1 MDKLG
6 KQLTYEAAAA
16 EQRPDR
22 GGGEDVKAE
31 EAVADDRAEPGFR
44 EPRRRR
50 RTTEPREPRRDSE
63 SRGGGGGRQNR
74 ESRAGIPRAEEA
86 AEDERCVADDRT
98 YKAAAERQERSQA
111 EQQTQTTDPSRG
123 YKNRVHYNIIY
134 STCASALCSLHNYM
148 YVRLHV

>member
-50 RTTEPREPRRDSE
+50 RTRDALRTTEPIRRRR
-63 SRGGGGGRQNR
+63 RGKNDPKRNNRRRQQIR
-74 ESRAGIPRAEEA
+74 VEA
-86 AEDERCVADDRT
+86 TKIECTIILFIVLVHPLCVVYIITCTSGYTCSVTAA
-98 YKAAAERQERSQA
+98 KA
-111 EQQTQTTDPSRG
+111 
-123 YKNRVHYNIIY
+123 
-134 STCASALCSLHNYM
+134 
-148 YVRLHV
+148 